1 MKNAVFLVTALS
13 DIKKESFGAQLAQLL
28 AADTHVGIILGNLDY
43 AEVATAKWMVN
54 KLVDQTNQVSVTTL
68 AEIFAEDDGID
79 LAATAIKQVD
89 DSQLTKREFDEPS
102 GMHLTRYLA
111 GDALLKEVRT
121 TPTGTITDITFY
133 QDDQVEQVVY
143 YEQARPVVIANYQDN
158 ALQSSSLLNNN
169 GQLVYRFI
177 RHSKPV
183 RRLYNLNKASSL
195 QLTDIREAQPK
206 APTTEKAQTAARNEM
221 SVVTEQE
228 DYYQVMNYVDFH
240 KYQDIYAFYYH
251 ILQKLALDSVN
262 LFINI
267 DHNVEMTATM
277 PHQLIFNY

>member
-13 DIKKESFGAQLAQLL
+13 DIKKESFGAQLTQLM
-28 AADTHVGIILGNLDY
+28 ANNTQVGVILGNLDY
-43 AEVATAKWMVN
+43 AEVATAKWMIT
-54 KLVDQTNQVSVTTL
+54 KLVSQNEHVSITTL
-68 AEIFAEDDGID
+68 AEIFADDHGID
-79 LAATAIKQVD
+79 LAPTAIKTVD
-89 DSQLTKREFDEPS
+89 EASLTKREFDEPS
-102 GMHLTRYLA
+102 GQHLTRYLA

-121 TPTGTITDITFY
+121 TPTGTLTDVTFY
-133 QDDQVEQVVY
+133 QDDQVDQVVY
-143 YEQARPVVIANYQDN
+143 YENAKPVVIANYRDN
-158 ALQSSSLLNNN
+158 TVQSSALLTQN

-177 RHSKPV
+177 RHTKPV
-183 RRLYNLNKASSL
+183 RRLYNLNSASSL
-195 QLTDIREAQPK
+195 QLTDIREAQPQ
-206 APTTEKAQTAARNEM
+206 APTTERQHAAAKNEM

-240 KYQDIYAFYYH
+240 KYQDIYAFYHH
-251 ILQKLALDSVN
+251 ILQKLALDAVN